1 MRGRGLLL
9 GCVVAS
15 VIYGEPLTEQGAG
28 DAQAEWTRAEISEKP
43 SASTRQA
50 EPPLKVDRKVQR
62 RIEDGSQ
69 VLRVFVVLRSQPHRE
84 VLERYEGPARWRL
97 EMLEARYKRAAGQ
110 LIPLAAEIEQTRADW
125 ERAAL
130 AVRQAAFRE
139 IASLIAPEQE
149 AVERLIVRLGGRNV
163 RRYTAIN
170 AIAAEVPAHVI
181 DRLAAD
187 PAVIEIGLIEP
198 QRPHLTVS
206 VPALGAPVFWNAGY
220 TGAGESVAVM
230 DTGVRTTDPA
240 FAGQTIASQVFI
252 DSGKQNSCF
261 DDDVNSPEDKVGH
274 GTHVAGIIASRGA
287 TACTSCLGVARGLSN
302 LYNLKIAYRDK
313 CSGRAAGVGEVEA
326 LNWAVQHI
334 PHVKIFNYSF
344 GSDTQVDDDILS
356 RIFDYFA
363 DTYDL
368 TITVSAGNDG
378 WQFLSWSDVKEV
390 NSPGIA
396 ARG

>member
-1 MRGRGLLL
+1 
-9 GCVVAS
+9 
-15 VIYGEPLTEQGAG
+15 
-28 DAQAEWTRAEISEKP
+28 
-43 SASTRQA
+43 
-50 EPPLKVDRKVQR
+50 
-62 RIEDGSQ
+62 
-69 VLRVFVVLRSQPHRE
+69 
-84 VLERYEGPARWRL
+84 
-97 EMLEARYKRAAGQ
+97 
-110 LIPLAAEIEQTRADW
+110 
-125 ERAAL
+125 
-130 AVRQAAFRE
+130 
-139 IASLIAPEQE
+139 
-149 AVERLIVRLGGRNV
+149 
-163 RRYTAIN
+163 
-170 AIAAEVPAHVI
+170 
-181 DRLAAD
+181 
-187 PAVIEIGLIEP
+187 
-198 QRPHLTVS
+198 
-206 VPALGAPVFWNAGY
+206 LGAPVFWNAGY

-230 DTGVRTTDPA
+230 DTGVRTTHPA

-313 CSGRAAGVGEVEA
+313 CSGRAVGVGEVEA

-368 TITVSAGNDG
+368 TITVSAGDDG
-378 WQFLSWSDVKEV
+378 WQFLSWSDVKV
-390 NSPGIA
+390 APMWLRLPSSAWRLAGGGA
-396 ARG
+396 ASR